1 MAYSA
6 GVHYGLFD
14 AFDGVVS
21 RYDEQGGLRAVP
33 CSTRDGRLIIPYNVR
48 ILRSGSFDSPGAGS
62 FTSIML
68 PSTLEAIEED
78 DLRPFCKRYTASAW
92 SRRLDTFIPPQDE
105 PAAIESVTT
114 YGESDDPRTMPL
126 SDAFDFS
133 SVKYFRSFPPCK
145 MDSGREV
152 LVSAGAT
159 FELFNRC
166 SHGQVRVVG
175 EGDLN
180 FVEDG
185 VLYVDGGE
193 TLARIPAMEGVSSV
207 EVAAPKGVAFIADH
221 AFTNLGARS
230 VVVSMASKPRLWR
243 EGFVGAGAV
252 FVTLPD
258 AGAKFEMEAFSGLRS
273 VSLPYASRDATVQ
286 YLWGSHGG
294 VVAVSD
300 EAGTG
305 FCRAAWIPTKGRFA
319 DKVDRAIN
327 DGCGYNMRT
336 LYERGA
342 TFDAM
347 FATLDEGFL
356 DGSVKKFAEKIR
368 LAITRLADA
377 ECPHR
382 MSDEAR
388 AAYAAYVER
397 SARKAAVAFSEEGD
411 AVCLKL
417 LESLGY
423 DVASLLGEA
432 RAAAE
437 KARSKPPAAKKPSVA
452 QLMAKAIALMRAGDA
467 SGIGALAPVAP
478 KANAVEALRLL
489 KSAAEHGGPG
499 DIDSLFNIFGS
510 FEMPGIV
517 LSSAIAAG
525 NEGTARALIAHGVSM
540 GALAAKGDEDGDRR
554 EKLTRKCLESV
565 LVEGLKKTSDNWK
578 QEHCYQG
585 VCTWVSFIRRVAHG
599 APASHPGF
607 GRGGRPVPV
616 SPAREY
622 FENVKAEKTLPDC
635 VYEAALGR
643 ESAPLIA
650 ALAEEGLLCPK
661 DLKGLMLACLGGGR
675 TDSLMRQHERLKLAK
690 TLSGNGGLNDEE
702 VTLAYLIK
710 ESRFLDK
717 KQFGEGTP
725 SVVRDFAAIAHRGCT
740 PATVSAMC
748 TMAPGFA
755 NEIWSADLIKSF
767 PKTAIAFVP
776 HIDPKGFR
784 NTSALLNMLIDEGRE
799 KEVRVVCGWDGKVTK
814 KMMVQAIERASSNG
828 NVSMRAVLM
837 EMNERMVD
845 GASGNGLEL

>member
-1 MAYSA
+1 MAYST
-6 GVHYGLFD
+6 VNHYDLFD
-14 AFDGVVS
+14 AFGGAVS
-21 RYDEQGGLRAVP
+21 RYDEQGGLRGIP
-33 CSTRDGRLIIPYNVR
+33 PHSTCDGRLVIPYNVR
-48 ILRSGSFDSPGAGS
+48 ILRSGSFDSPAHGS

-68 PSTLEAIEED
+68 PSTLESIEED
-78 DLRPFCKRYTASAW
+78 DLRPYYQKYTSRPW
-92 SRRLDTFIPPQDE
+92 SRRMDVFIPPQE
-105 PAAIESVTT
+105 SPVAVKSVTT
-114 YGESDDPRTMPL
+114 YSESDDPRMMPL

-133 SVKYFRSFPPCK
+133 SVKFFESFPPFN
-145 MDSGREV
+145 MDGSREV
-152 LVSAGAT
+152 LVSAGAN
-159 FELFNRC
+159 FRLFNRC

-193 TLARIPAMEGVSSV
+193 TLARFPAMEGASSV
-207 EVAAPKGVAFIADH
+207 DVAAPEGVAFIADH

-230 VVVSMASKPRLWR
+230 VVVSLASKPRLWR
-243 EGFVGAGAV
+243 EGFEGSGAV

-273 VSLPYASRDATVQ
+273 VSLPYASKDATVQ
-286 YLWGSHGG
+286 YLWGSRGA

-319 DKVDRAIN
+319 DRVDRAIN
-327 DGCGYNMRT
+327 DGYGYNMRT

-356 DGSVKKFAEKIR
+356 DGSVKKFSEKIR
-368 LAITRLADA
+368 LAVTRLADA
-377 ECPHR
+377 ECPYK

-388 AAYAAYVER
+388 AAYTAYVER
-397 SARKAAVAFSEEGD
+397 SARKAAAAFSEEGD

-437 KARSKPPAAKKPSVA
+437 KARKKPPAAKKPSVA
-452 QLMAKAIALMRAGDA
+452 QLVAEAIALMRAGDA
-467 SGIGALAPVAP
+467 SGIEALAPVAP

-489 KSAAEHGGPG
+489 KCAAEFGSPG
-499 DIDSLFNIFGS
+499 DIDGLFNIFGS
-510 FEMPGIV
+510 FEMPGV
-517 LSSAIAAG
+517 ALSSAIAAG
-525 NEGTARALIAHGVSM
+525 NEGTARALVAHGVSM
-540 GALAAKGDEDGDRR
+540 GASATQGDEGDDRR
-554 EKLTRKCLESV
+554 EKLTRRCLESV

-585 VCTWVSFIRRVAHG
+585 VCTWVRFTRRVAHE

-607 GRGGRPVPV
+607 GRDGRPVPA

-622 FENVKAEKTLPDC
+622 FEDVKAEKALPDC

-661 DLKGLMLACLGGGR
+661 DLKGLMLACLEGGR
-675 TDSLMRQHERLKLAK
+675 TDRLMRQNERLKLAK

-710 ESRFLDK
+710 ESRYLDK
-717 KQFGEGTP
+717 KQLGEGAP
-725 SVVRDFAAIAHRGCT
+725 SVVRDFAAIARRGCA
-740 PATVSAMC
+740 PAAVSAMC

-767 PKTAIAFVP
+767 PKTAMAFVP
-776 HIDPKGFR
+776 YIDPKGFR

-828 NVSMRAVLM
+828 NVSMRTALM
-837 EMNERMVD
+837 EMNERMFD
-845 GASGNGLEL
+845 GAPGN

>member
-1 MAYSA
+1 MAYST
-6 GVHYGLFD
+6 VNHYNLYDLFPG
-14 AFDGVVS
+14 AVS
-21 RYDEQGGLRAVP
+21 RYDEQGGLKAVTQM
-33 CSTRDGRLIIPYNVR
+33 TRDRRLIIPYNVR
-48 ILRSGSFDSPGAGS
+48 ILRSGSFDCDAGS

-78 DLRPFCKRYTASAW
+78 DLRPFCERYTASAW

-105 PAAIESVTT
+105 PAAVEAVTT

-145 MDSGREV
+145 MDSSREV

-193 TLARIPAMEGVSSV
+193 TLARFPAMEGVSSV
-207 EVAAPKGVAFIADH
+207 DVAAPKGVAFIADH

-230 VVVSMASKPRLWR
+230 VVVSLASKPRLWR
-243 EGFVGAGAV
+243 EGFEGPGAV

-273 VSLPYASRDATVQ
+273 VSLPHASKDAIVQ
-286 YLWGSHGG
+286 YLWGSHGA
-294 VVAVSD
+294 VVAVSN

-319 DKVDRAIN
+319 NKVDRAID
-327 DGCGYNMRT
+327 DGREYNMRS

-342 TFDAM
+342 TFDTM

-356 DGSVKKFAEKIR
+356 DGSVKKFSEKIR

-377 ECPHR
+377 ECPHGV
-382 MSDEAR
+382 SNEAR

-397 SARKAAVAFSEEGD
+397 NARKAAASFSEEGD

-437 KARSKPPAAKKPSVA
+437 KARKKLTAAKKPSVA
-452 QLMAKAIALMRAGDA
+452 QLMAEAIALMRAGDA
-467 SGIGALAPVAP
+467 SGIEALAPVAP

-489 KSAAEHGGPG
+489 KCAAEHGGAD
-499 DIDSLFNIFGS
+499 DIDGLFKMFGS
-510 FEMPGIV
+510 FEMPGIA

-525 NEGTARALIAHGVSM
+525 NEGAARALIAHGVSM
-540 GALAAKGDEDGDRR
+540 GAPATQGDEGGDRR

-565 LVEGLKKTSDNWK
+565 LVEGLKKTSDSWK

-585 VCTWVSFIRRVAHG
+585 VCTWVSFTRRVAHEV
-599 APASHPGF
+599 PGSCYCF
-607 GRGGRPVPV
+607 GQDGRPI
-616 SPAREY
+616 PAPTALER
-622 FENVKAEKTLPDC
+622 FEDVKAERTLPDC

-643 ESAPLIA
+643 GSAPLIA

-661 DLKGLMLACLGGGR
+661 DLKGLMLACLEGGR
-675 TDSLMRQHERLKLAK
+675 TDRPMKQRDRLKLAR
-690 TLSGNGGLNDEE
+690 TLSDNGGLNDEE
-702 VTLAYLIK
+702 VTLAYLVK
-710 ESRFLDK
+710 ESRYLDK
-717 KQFGEGTP
+717 KQFGEGAP
-725 SVVRDFAAIAHRGCT
+725 SVIRDFAAIAHRGCA
-740 PATVSAMC
+740 PAAVSAMC
-748 TMAPGFA
+748 TMVPGFA

-767 PKTAIAFVP
+767 PKTAMAFIP
-776 HIDPKGFR
+776 YIDPKGFR
-784 NTSALLNMLIDEGRE
+784 NTSALLNMLVDEGRE
-799 KEVRVVCGWDGKVTK
+799 KEVCAVCGWDGKVTK
-814 KMMVQAIERASSNG
+814 KMMAQAIERASANG
-828 NVSMRAVLM
+828 NVSMRAVLI
-837 EMNERMVD
+837 EMNDQMFDRP
-845 GASGNGLEL
+845 